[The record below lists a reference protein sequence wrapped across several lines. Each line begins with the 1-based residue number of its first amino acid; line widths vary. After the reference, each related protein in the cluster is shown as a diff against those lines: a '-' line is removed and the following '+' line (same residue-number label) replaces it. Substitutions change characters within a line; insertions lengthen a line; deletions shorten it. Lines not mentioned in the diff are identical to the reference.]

1 MIGEKIE
8 EQSKNLLVLQETVV
22 TMFDDIEEM
31 RQRSENLRWV
41 EIRTE
46 FLLAYL

>member
-31 RQRSENLRWV
+31 RQRSENLRLV
-41 EIRTE
+41 EIKTE

>member
-1 MIGEKIE
+1 MTGEKIE

-31 RQRSENLRWV
+31 RQRSENLRLV
-41 EIRTE
+41 EIKTE